1 MIEQFA
7 EYLTAENIICLTGLI
22 LLACWLLK
30 TSIGRN
36 ALSDSSPRRNNMPV
50 YMPLILFLI
59 WLGPVPAAILVVQKF
74 TDDLPDYHKTFLDS
88 LLFGIGALLIIA
100 IIIYVAKVTFA
111 RRLKGFGLNIKTIH
125 RDFFAAFINLLTIW
139 PLMLTAIVLT
149 LRIGKCI
156 WGQDYYLEQHEELK
170 TIAEYSQLS
179 LRILIFITTL
189 IVAPVL
195 EEMLFRGIFQT
206 MIRSSF
212 ELKLPNLKSQYRTWL
227 AILISSAL
235 FAIIHQ
241 NMGHWPAL
249 FILAICLGYS
259 YEKSGSLFR
268 PIFIHSFFNS
278 IAVIGVLSQ

>member
-7 EYLTAENIICLTGLI
+7 EHLTAENIICLTGLI

-30 TSIGRN
+30 TSLGRD
-36 ALSDSSPRRNNMPV
+36 ALSDSSPRRNNMPA
-50 YMPLILFLI
+50 YLPFILFLT
-59 WLGPVPAAILVVQKF
+59 WLGLVPAAILVVQKF
-74 TDDLPDYHKTFLDS
+74 TADLSDYHKTFLDS
-88 LLFGIGALLIIA
+88 LLFCIGALLIIA
-100 IIIYVAKVTFA
+100 IIIYVTKVTFV
-111 RRLKGFGLNIKTIH
+111 RRLKGFGLNVKTIH

-149 LRIGKCI
+149 IFIGKRI
-156 WGQDYYLEQHEELK
+156 WGQDYSLEQHEELK

-195 EEMLFRGIFQT
+195 EEMLFRGMFQT

-212 ELKLPNLKSQYRTWL
+212 ELRLPNLKSQYRIWL

-241 NMGHWPAL
+241 NIGHWPAL